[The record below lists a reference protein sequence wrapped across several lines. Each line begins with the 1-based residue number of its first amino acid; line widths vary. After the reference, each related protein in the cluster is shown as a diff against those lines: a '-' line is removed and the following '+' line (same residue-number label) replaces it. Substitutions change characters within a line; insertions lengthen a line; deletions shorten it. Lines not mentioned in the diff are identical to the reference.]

1 MMKAEVTG
9 NAIEFSFSAG
19 EALLLGISALFVVV
33 LTVLAGWQVAFVA
46 LGLSLFGAGAVDAV
60 QRADV
65 KILGR

>member
-9 NAIEFSFSAG
+9 NAIEVSVSSG
-19 EALLLGISALFVVV
+19 EAVLLGISTVLVVI

-46 LGLSLFGAGAVDAV
+46 LGLSLLGAAGVDAV
-60 QRADV
+60 QQADV